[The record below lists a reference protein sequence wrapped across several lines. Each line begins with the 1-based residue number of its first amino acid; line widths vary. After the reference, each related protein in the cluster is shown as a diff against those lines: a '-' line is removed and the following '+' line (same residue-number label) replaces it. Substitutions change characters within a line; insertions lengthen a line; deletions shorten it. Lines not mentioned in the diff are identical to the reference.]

1 MKKFK
6 ISISFFV
13 LIIFCLIF
21 KNFLLLLNYLIAL
34 TIHEMSHILVAY
46 TKGYKLK
53 KIKLDMFGMSVDLD
67 SPLDDKDNF
76 SVNIA
81 GPISNLLVCLLCL
94 ACYSIIPSS
103 FHFLNTFCISN
114 LTLAIFNLIPI
125 YPLDGGKIFYKF
137 IDNKKYYK
145 FLNFSIRLTI
155 ISLSLFFA
163 YINLFNSKILFI
175 LTAIFFTITNKK
187 PTPSL
192 VFFKNLKTKSIQKIE
207 LIKIDS
213 QSNLYDLIKLI
224 KSNKYTIFYSEN
236 LQQKYFNQ
244 DDLISISLK
253 YPLSTKIKD
262 CRI

>member
-6 ISISFFV
+6 FSISFFV

-21 KNFLLLLNYLIAL
+21 KNFILLLNYLIAL
-34 TIHEMSHILVAY
+34 SIHEMSHLLVAY
-46 TKGYKLK
+46 TKGYKLR

-81 GPISNLLVCLLCL
+81 GPIANLFVCLLCL
-94 ACYSIIPSS
+94 ACYSIFPTS
-103 FHFLNTFCISN
+103 FHLLNTFCISN

-137 IDNKKYYK
+137 MNNEKSYKYA
-145 FLNFSIRLTI
+145 NISIRITI
-155 ISLSLFFA
+155 VALSIFFA
-163 YINLFNSKILFI
+163 YINLFNSRILFI
-175 LTAIFFTITNKK
+175 LTAIFFTISNKK
-187 PTPSL
+187 PAPSF

-213 QSNLYDLIKLI
+213 QPN
-224 KSNKYTIFYSEN
+224 
-236 LQQKYFNQ
+236 
-244 DDLISISLK
+244 
-253 YPLSTKIKD
+253 
-262 CRI
+262 